1 MSWIS
6 SATNTFLYNY
16 FHRDEMQKWLKGST
30 WGKSPKIQTPE
41 QELMELEN
49 IIWKP
54 KIELTKKN
62 VDIYLPSY
70 LFDDEKQHYD
80 LKIVVQKKS
89 KNINLSYAP
98 PHVIQEEMNKP
109 RKVMIDV
116 TQAKRK
122 KTANGVFYIAVP
134 VTHDEGDTVVVA
146 INYDRAW
153 THNCQSYVGRLN
165 KTGTFDLEKTEDVI
179 INPNGI
185 AGLKL
190 PTTGLK

>member
-1 MSWIS
+1 MPLQ

-16 FHRDEMQKWLKGST
+16 FHRDEMQKWLQGST

-41 QELMELEN
+41 QELMGLEN

-54 KIELTKKN
+54 KIELTKN
-62 VDIYLPSY
+62 SVDIYLPSY

-134 VTHDEGDTVVVA
+134 VTNDEGDTVAIA

-153 THNCQSYVGRLN
+153 THNSQSYVGNIN
-165 KTGTFDLEKTEDVI
+165 KTGTFDLEKPEDAI
-179 INPNGI
+179 SNSNGAVGI
-185 AGLKL
+185 KLSIVGLK
-190 PTTGLK
+190 